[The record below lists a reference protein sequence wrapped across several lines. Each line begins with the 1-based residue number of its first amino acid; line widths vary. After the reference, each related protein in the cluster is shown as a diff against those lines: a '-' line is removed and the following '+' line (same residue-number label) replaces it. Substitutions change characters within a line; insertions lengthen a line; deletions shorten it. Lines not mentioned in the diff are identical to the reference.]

1 MLDTG
6 GGCYILKEKDRGIYE
21 QKTSEN
27 FSFFMSIVSILY
39 WTFKPEKFYDAKWN
53 HQIQL

>member
-21 QKTSEN
+21 QNTSDN

-39 WTFKPEKFYDAKWN
+39 LTFKPEKFYDAKWN